1 MEPNPAVVQL
11 SSRSGV
17 DQTAAE
23 QAARNLIIALGAD
36 LTDPVLAETPARM
49 ARSYAEML
57 TPEPFEMTTFPN
69 DGEYDELVLAS
80 AIPFHSLCEH
90 HLLPFTGH
98 AHVGYL
104 PKERIVGLS
113 KLPRVVEHFA
123 RRLQVQE
130 RMTMQIA
137 TFIEESLEP
146 KGVGVVL
153 TAEHSCMS
161 LRGVKATG
169 STTVTSAVRGLL
181 RTSDRSRAEFFSL
194 IDRHS

>member
-1 MEPNPAVVQL
+1 MQL